1 MLLIDAYNVLHVS
14 GILPPELAGPDV
26 ADLVRLIARS
36 RYADR
41 ELTVVCDGVGSKSHG
56 VSLGAARVLFSG
68 TEREAD
74 DLIEVLI
81 TRFGRGRTLEV
92 VSSDRRLHR
101 AARRGKA
108 GVISAEVFLGHLAE
122 DHRRVTQRDR
132 TGGWAPRA
140 QVPLDRYS
148 VEAWMAEF
156 GLEVEAGPAVGAG
169 PEGAE
174 ERGGGAEEIP
184 EGPAVEPGRK
194 RWGRAKLKRRDA
206 TAGGLGE
213 RLVVPGVP
221 ERVPEREPAPEPL
234 AEPEPEPAGVD
245 SGPVEVGELDPVLR
259 AALEEWREV
268 LSADDLDM
276 SRWIDGVEP
285 L

>member
-1 MLLIDAYNVLHVS
+1 VLLIDAYNVLHVS

-26 ADLVRLIARS
+26 AGLVRLIARS

-108 GVISAEVFLGHLAE
+108 GVISAEAFLRHLAE
-122 DHRRVTQRDR
+122 DHRRVVPRDR
-132 TGGWAPRA
+132 TGGGR
-140 QVPLDRYS
+140 
-148 VEAWMAEF
+148 
-156 GLEVEAGPAVGAG
+156 
-169 PEGAE
+169 
-174 ERGGGAEEIP
+174 RG
-184 EGPAVEPGRK
+184 RRC
-194 RWGRAKLKRRDA
+194 RWTGTRSRR
-206 TAGGLGE
+206 G
-213 RLVVPGVP
+213 
-221 ERVPEREPAPEPL
+221 
-234 AEPEPEPAGVD
+234 
-245 SGPVEVGELDPVLR
+245 
-259 AALEEWREV
+259 
-268 LSADDLDM
+268 
-276 SRWIDGVEP
+276 
-285 L
+285 